1 MCAHGAL
8 AANST
13 SKLMVQNLLQLSMCF
28 FMHVSEMEHSS
39 SAITAYLQPPL
50 HLMTESDNY
59 MHTMADIV
67 FPLVDIIYHYS
78 IICLWKSLYCCI
90 TIIVFIYD
98 MISSH
103 TIQLCFTM
111 HSMDDVFAD
120 HTPVHTFLSVCVC
133 VSIEFN

>member
-67 FPLVDIIYHYS
+67 FPLVDIIYHYIDYLPLE
-78 IICLWKSLYCCI
+78 IIILLYHDNRVYLRHDQL
-90 TIIVFIYD
+90 TYYTVVFHHASD
-98 MISSH
+98 GR
-103 TIQLCFTM
+103 CF
-111 HSMDDVFAD
+111 
-120 HTPVHTFLSVCVC
+120 C
-133 VSIEFN
+133 